1 MTALRFWTWGQK
13 NKRGDGKGT
22 QMTAL
27 RFQTGGQKNKRGDRK
42 GDSNDGPEIPDW
54 GTEKQ
59 ERR

>member
-1 MTALRFWTWGQK
+1 
-13 NKRGDGKGT
+13 
-22 QMTAL
+22 MTAL

-42 GDSNDGPEIPDW
+42 GDSNDSPEIPDW